1 MTLTEAIVEAAA
13 LCWFEELAHFVL
25 PGPKLA
31 PREPAAE
38 RDSLCDVVLE
48 GRLYEAI
55 CQINPA
61 SSNASQT
68 TVAQPSTVQSICWMN
83 L

>member
-25 PGPKLA
+25 PGPQLA
-31 PREPAAE
+31 SREPAAE

-61 SSNASQT
+61 SSMASPT
-68 TVAQPSTVQSICWMN
+68 TVAQSATVQSSSWLN
-83 L
+83 P

>member
-1 MTLTEAIVEAAA
+1 MTLTESIVEAAA

-25 PGPKLA
+25 PGPQLA
-31 PREPAAE
+31 
-38 RDSLCDVVLE
+38 LCDVVLE

-61 SSNASQT
+61 SSNASQA
-68 TVAQPSTVQSICWMN
+68 TVAQPATVQFNWWMN

>member
-25 PGPKLA
+25 TGPQLA

-55 CQINPA
+55 RQITPDSCKA
-61 SSNASQT
+61 PQA
-68 TVAQPSTVQSICWMN
+68 TVAQPATVQSSSCLN
-83 L
+83 P